1 MRIGNR
7 VTRKDAPEIEGTI
20 ISIDGRRARIYWS
33 SHFSQ
38 LVDLGKLTLAARIHA
53 PRNRKGETQNERF

>member
-1 MRIGNR
+1 MKIGNR

-38 LVDLGKLTLAARIHA
+38 LVDLAKLTLAPQIHETK
-53 PRNRKGETQNERF
+53 NRKEYSR

>member
-38 LVDLGKLTLAARIHA
+38 LVDLGKLTLAPQIHK
-53 PRNRKGETQNERF
+53 PQNERTNHHD

>member
-1 MRIGNR
+1 MKVGNR
-7 VTRKDAPEIEGTI
+7 VILKDSPEVEGTV

-38 LVDLGKLTLAARIHA
+38 LVDLAKLTLAPRIHETK
-53 PRNRKGETQNERF
+53 NRKEYSR